1 MNTQARAGYWAVIP
15 YPILTDKE
23 LRPNAKLLY
32 GHISSLCNAQGCCTE
47 TNEYF
52 AQLIGV
58 SRKTASELIAT
69 LVRRGYIRAGNGDS
83 AAGERRLW
91 LVFAPEERCST
102 DGVLRCAQD
111 DRGAGNGSSTDGV
124 LACPEGYRRCAPQ
137 DDSVYPEKS
146 GCPLP
151 KNQDPPPEKSG
162 WGAAESVAAQGFAE
176 KAIPKNRDALYIY
189 NLNNNNLN
197 KEDRNNPPISPRK
210 KGRSATPEIV
220 LERFAQ
226 YAGKADL
233 LSAALYAFAENRAA
247 MGSPMRTERTAALLL
262 SKLDKLSGGDTEK
275 KVALLEEAT
284 LNGWKSVYP
293 LHERAAGPAARS
305 DEAMEE
311 WT

>member
-1 MNTQARAGYWAVIP
+1 MTGEGASG
-15 YPILTDKE
+15 K
-23 LRPNAKLLY
+23 
-32 GHISSLCNAQGCCTE
+32 
-47 TNEYF
+47 
-52 AQLIGV
+52 IG
-58 SRKTASELIAT
+58 I
-69 LVRRGYIRAGNGDS
+69 
-83 AAGERRLW
+83 
-91 LVFAPEERCST
+91 
-102 DGVLRCAQD
+102 
-111 DRGAGNGSSTDGV
+111 
-124 LACPEGYRRCAPQ
+124 
-137 DDSVYPEKS
+137 
-146 GCPLP
+146 PLP
-151 KNQDPPPEKSG
+151 KNQDTPPEKSG

-210 KGRSATPEIV
+210 KGRGATPEIV

-275 KVALLEEAT
+275 KIALLEEAT